1 MTVVRSAVAPVA
13 AAGFLGSATLGATAR
28 RGGGGGPVSAI
39 AALAAAAVAAAR
51 PAAPLAARY
60 ATGVRATLLR
70 SLPFD
75 TLEFAT
81 FGALCRAAT
90 TYGRCRNEDSSDGG
104 NFGRGPSGGRG
115 LGAPQLAALGMLT
128 GALVGAVTAPLDVL
142 AASSLAS
149 AGVAGGGGGGAGAA
163 AAAAGWRS
171 VVATRGV
178 GGLFG
183 GARGF
188 GGKVAWEAA
197 NSGIFFV
204 VYEALMGL
212 GEEDEGPPQS

>member
-1 MTVVRSAVAPVA
+1 
-13 AAGFLGSATLGATAR
+13 
-28 RGGGGGPVSAI
+28 
-39 AALAAAAVAAAR
+39 
-51 PAAPLAARY
+51 
-60 ATGVRATLLR
+60 
-70 SLPFD
+70 
-75 TLEFAT
+75 
-81 FGALCRAAT
+81 
-90 TYGRCRNEDSSDGG
+90 
-104 NFGRGPSGGRG
+104 
-115 LGAPQLAALGMLT
+115 MLT

-149 AGVAGGGGGGAGAA
+149 AGVAGGGGGSAGAA

-212 GEEDEGPPQS
+212 GEEDEGPPQSTGVALLLSCLSSPPAPIYGGGHAAVASGREAAPPPAPALGPVDAAARSMPPQVCQRWAACGLPWAEVVASGAGTLGGVTRGELFVRSVRCTSCCQVSALRRVDSISLTHEALTAAAWELGSAAP